1 MPDRP
6 VREIALGVSGG
17 IGAYKVPELVRLL
30 VKADVGVHVILTRNA
45 EYFVTP
51 MTLQV
56 LSGRPVIRDLF
67 ELSGR
72 ADVEHIELS
81 RRIGL
86 LAVAPAT
93 ASVLSRFAHG
103 LALDFL
109 STFYLAVEC
118 PVLVAPSM
126 NTRMLLHPATGENLA
141 ILRSRGVRVM
151 EPAAGAL
158 ACGEEGSGRLPEP
171 KEIFQEIVRHLDRR
185 EFWTRQTVLVT
196 AGPTREY
203 LDPARVITN
212 PSTGK
217 MGFAVAE
224 EAALRGAKVRLISG
238 PSMLPDPWGAEVV
251 RVETTEEMRRAV
263 LEALPGS
270 TVVVKAAAPADFR
283 PSRPS
288 PEKGPKGEMP
298 AAVAIEPTPDILA
311 EIGPRKEGR
320 YLVGF
325 TAATADLLVNARAK
339 MRQKHLDLVVAN
351 EIGKPGAGFGSDTNR
366 AVLVAP
372 DGTEESLPLL
382 SKREVA
388 ARLLDRIEADR
399 MKTP

>member
-45 EYFVTP
+45 ENFVTP
-51 MTLQV
+51 LTLQV
-56 LSGRPVIRDLF
+56 LSGRPVIRDLYD
-67 ELSGR
+67 LSGGV
-72 ADVEHIELS
+72 DVEHIALS

-93 ASVLSRFAHG
+93 ASVLARFAHG

-109 STFYLAVEC
+109 STFFLAVEC

-126 NTRMLLHPATGENLA
+126 NTRMLLHPATRENLA
-141 ILRSRGVRVM
+141 ILRARGVRVM
-151 EPAAGAL
+151 EPGVGAL
-158 ACGEEGSGRLPEP
+158 ACGEEGSGRLPAP
-171 KEIFQEIVRHLDRR
+171 GEIFEEIVRQLDRR

-217 MGFAVAE
+217 MGYAVAE
-224 EAALRGAKVRLISG
+224 EAVLRGARVLLVSG

-263 LEALPGS
+263 LEALPGV

-283 PSRPS
+283 PRHASS
-288 PEKGPKGEMP
+288 EKAPKGDLP
-298 AAVAIEPTPDILA
+298 STLAIEPTPDILA
-311 EIGPRKEGR
+311 EIGSRKEGR

-325 TAATADLLVNARAK
+325 TAATTGLLDAARAK
-339 MRQKHLDLVVAN
+339 LRQKHLDLVVAN
-351 EIGKPGAGFGSDTNR
+351 EIGKPDAGFGSDTNR
-366 AVLVAP
+366 VVLLAP
-372 DGTEESLPLL
+372 DGTAEALPLL

-399 MKTP
+399 AKAP